1 MPFLDKISD
10 LAGKFVPSKSS
21 KFMAGGI
28 GSGHGMV
35 PIDDD
40 VSDSVISD
48 TYPLRQADSK
58 RERCLF
64 QLRNRVKLNFAASD
78 GQPKRWAALNLSY
91 HPCVMAVMSLGS
103 FNFVTNAHLF
113 TLTDYFCPL

>member
-10 LAGKFVPSKSS
+10 LAGKFAPLKSS

-40 VSDSVISD
+40 VSDFVISD
-48 TYPLRQADSK
+48 SSLHTPADSGLEDV
-58 RERCLF
+58 RF
-64 QLRNRVKLNFAASD
+64 
-78 GQPKRWAALNLSY
+78 SY
-91 HPCVMAVMSLGS
+91 VIVQS
-103 FNFVTNAHLF
+103 
-113 TLTDYFCPL
+113 